1 MRLLNQCFVC
11 LSAVLLVTSGCG
23 DSAAGGDDRP
33 NANAP
38 YIVKETMAIGDTGI
52 TKLAGIKRVNEL
64 EILCQHWEVGNTEG
78 ATSAELMRDEN
89 GDQIMPGLD
98 LFTDSSYVANP
109 RGDISAGTWR
119 IKQAGQEMTL
129 VLTAADKKETNW
141 SINDLN
147 SRSLRL
153 ITTDEAG
160 RSLYL
165 NLSSDG
171 IIHKNRLND
180 PFHPVNNQWRI
191 PPVKPENDSAIAVRA
206 KQCLQF
212 YALFYRDNILRQKD
226 KINYA
231 GLPVIFEW
239 YRRGIGM
246 PDWDDIHDS
255 WVHCFYDK
263 DQARKGYDVLRK
275 VIVDY
280 EFIWPKGVPDWRME
294 TENVLEQM
302 YHKM

>member
-1 MRLLNQCFVC
+1 MRLLNVCFVC
-11 LSAVLLVTSGCG
+11 LSALLLVTLGCG
-23 DSAAGGDDRP
+23 DTAAGGDDRP
-33 NANAP
+33 NANDP
-38 YIVKETMAIGDTGI
+38 YIVKETLAIRDTGI
-52 TKLAGIKRVNEL
+52 TKLAGFKRVKEL
-64 EILCQHWEVGNTEG
+64 DILCQHWEV
-78 ATSAELMRDEN
+78 RDASDASTRLQFDKEDN
-89 GDQIMPGLD
+89 RIFPGLD

-109 RGDISAGTWR
+109 RGAISTGTWR
-119 IKQAGQEMTL
+119 IKQAGKEMTL

-141 SINDLN
+141 SINELN

-153 ITTDEAG
+153 ITTDEEG

-206 KQCLQF
+206 RQCLKF

-226 KINYA
+226 KINYE

-263 DQARKGYDVLRK
+263 EQARKGYDVLRK

-280 EFIWPKGVPDWRME
+280 EFTWPKGVPDWRME

>member
-1 MRLLNQCFVC
+1 MRLLNLCFVC
-11 LSAVLLVTSGCG
+11 LLAIVLVTLGCG
-23 DSAAGGDDRP
+23 DRAVGGDDRP

-52 TKLAGIKRVNEL
+52 TKLAGIKRVNAL
-64 EILCQHWEVGNTEG
+64 DIICQHWEVQDASDASTRLQFDKEDN
-78 ATSAELMRDEN
+78 R
-89 GDQIMPGLD
+89 IFPGLD

-109 RGDISAGTWR
+109 RGDISTGTWR
-119 IKQAGQEMTL
+119 IKQEGQEKTL
-129 VLTAADKKETNW
+129 VLTTGDKKETNW
-141 SINDLN
+141 HINELN
-147 SRSLRL
+147 SRNLRL
-153 ITTDEAG
+153 IQTDEAG

-231 GLPVIFEW
+231 GFPVIFEW

-246 PDWDDIHDS
+246 PDWDDIDDS
-255 WVHCFYDK
+255 WVYCFYDK

-280 EFIWPKGVPDWRME
+280 EFVWPKRVPDWRME
-294 TENVLEQM
+294 TEHVLEQM